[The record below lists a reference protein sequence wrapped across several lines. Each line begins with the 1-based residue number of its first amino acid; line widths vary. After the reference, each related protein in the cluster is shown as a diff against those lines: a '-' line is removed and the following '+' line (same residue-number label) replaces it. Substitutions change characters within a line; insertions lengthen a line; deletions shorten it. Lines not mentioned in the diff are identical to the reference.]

1 MHRRH
6 ACTSHAVKLWCC
18 TCRGTQTGFGKVV
31 LGDVITAVGGQRIV
45 SVEDLVSA
53 IEQFS
58 IGDRVPLSIKRD
70 GRQLDIQVPLL
81 AEQKAVKPY

>member
-1 MHRRH
+1 M
-6 ACTSHAVKLWCC
+6 
-18 TCRGTQTGFGKVV
+18 

-53 IEQFS
+53 IEHFS
-58 IGDRVPLSIKRD
+58 IGDRVPLTIRRD

>member
-1 MHRRH
+1 MQQEQ
-6 ACTSHAVKLWCC
+6 KLEVLH
-18 TCRGTQTGFGKVV
+18 CRGTQTGFGKVV

-58 IGDRVPLSIKRD
+58 IGDRVPLTIRRD